1 MAREGQRGGLI
12 GKALERLESATGTV
26 VLPASRV
33 DLLEAVYTDY
43 GVLNRQ
49 LDDIGWSVM
58 DYVGG
63 SPTEMSAPGRRRV
76 VQRARYV
83 WANDPQAGASVE
95 LMNDFCF
102 GRGVPR
108 PSCKDPKVQE
118 VVDEAWN
125 DGDNLQVL
133 TSAEAQLALGVDL
146 ALQSNFFVLIF
157 DDGADGKVKLSLLRH
172 DEVTNAVTEPDKRHR
187 VLYYV
192 CAAQRKMGWNYQ
204 TDTPM
209 IGKDLAGNVVTLKP
223 TYYEHWQN
231 VELAEEEQGRETPFA
246 EVKAPDNR
254 VGQGR
259 VYHARIN
266 RTSEQVFGVPRFQRT
281 LRWYAAYNEF
291 VKTRIDRAAAAA
303 AIIMKRKIK
312 GSPSQLARDASKLIS
327 RRSLLGSAESGVQQG
342 PLPASIIDEN
352 DSVQHEA
359 LNLDSGS
366 ANAQQDAQ
374 MIRAPISAAERFT
387 QAYYGDASN
396 SNLATATSLELP
408 ILKAVESRQEVFE
421 SLFRWFIDRVIE
433 RAVDS
438 GRISK
443 TRTPEEM
450 ADEKAE
456 ADKDNAAQTP
466 PDLSQPVAPD
476 EMAAMQQSIYEAIA
490 LEEAAGHVCLEAH
503 RVFTKRSDEVLVL
516 VSRDPGSGQT
526 FFRLCEAHEDQTQDE
541 ESTERDLGYEF
552 GLPSP
557 LRRMMGELI
566 TAISGIAS
574 TFDPNNTNTDLSRIL
589 LTVALGQGLEL
600 EDPASLVETIFP
612 PGYQDP
618 AVVAAQQ
625 QQQQQMAMQMAP
637 PTPDG
642 SAYPGGA
649 PDGNPYS
656 APMNASDAGDAYSN
670 SFLSQQSATVVWRG
684 ELSEHFDDQPEPARR
699 QAEGRRDKVAELFGR
714 DVVQASLEA
723 LDGEHLL
730 SANGDH
736 QEGT

>member
-1 MAREGQRGGLI
+1 M
-12 GKALERLESATGTV
+12 
-26 VLPASRV
+26 
-33 DLLEAVYTDY
+33 
-43 GVLNRQ
+43 
-49 LDDIGWSVM
+49 
-58 DYVGG
+58 
-63 SPTEMSAPGRRRV
+63 
-76 VQRARYV
+76 
-83 WANDPQAGASVE
+83 
-95 LMNDFCF
+95 
-102 GRGVPR
+102 
-108 PSCKDPKVQE
+108 QE

-125 DGDNLQVL
+125 DGDNKQVL
-133 TSAEAQLALGVDL
+133 TSAESQLALGVDL
-146 ALQSNFFVLIF
+146 ALQSNFFVLLF

-172 DEVTNAVTEPDKRHR
+172 DEVTNAVTDPDKRHR

-192 CAAQRKMGWNYQ
+192 CAAQRKMTWNYQ
-204 TDTPM
+204 TDSPQP
-209 IGKDLAGNVVTLKP
+209 GKDKDGNIIPLKSV
-223 TYYEHWQN
+223 YYEHWQN

-246 EVKAPDNR
+246 DVKAPPDR
-254 VGQGR
+254 VGPGR

-266 RTSEQVFGVPRFQRT
+266 RTSEQVFGIPRFQRT

-312 GSPSQLARDASKLIS
+312 GSPSQLARDASKLIG
-327 RRSLLGSAESGVQQG
+327 RRSLLGQAEAGVVQTG
-342 PLPASIIDEN
+342 PLPASIIEEN

-396 SNLATATSLELP
+396 SSLATATSLELP

-433 RAVDS
+433 KAVDS

-450 ADEKAE
+450 ADEKAI
-456 ADKDNAAQTP
+456 ADAEKAAKTP
-466 PDLSQPVAPD
+466 PPMPGQPGEMSQPVGS
-476 EMAAMQQSIYEAIA
+476 EQMQQSVYEAIE
-490 LEEAAGHVCLEAH
+490 LEEAAGHKCLEAH
-503 RVFTKRSDEVLVL
+503 RVYSKRADEVIIL
-516 VSRDPGSGQT
+516 VSRDEASGQT
-526 FFRLCEAHEDQTQDE
+526 FFRLCEAHEDQQKDE

-557 LRRMMGELI
+557 LRRMMGELV
-566 TAISGIAS
+566 TAITGIAS
-574 TFDPNNTNTDLSRIL
+574 TFDPNNTNTKLSRIL

-618 AVVAAQQ
+618 AIVAAQQ
-625 QQQQQMAMQMAP
+625 QQQAQMQMAMQP
-637 PTPDG
+637 PDG
-642 SAYPGGA
+642 SQFPPGQ
-649 PDGNPYS
+649 DGNPYG
-656 APMNASDAGDAYSN
+656 APMNSSQPGQAYGN
-670 SFLSQQSATVVWRG
+670 LFSQQSLV
-684 ELSEHFDDQPEPARR
+684 EHFADLDEPARR

-714 DVVQASLEA
+714 DVIQASLEA
-723 LDGEHLL
+723 LDGEYLL
-730 SANGDH
+730 PTNGDN

>member
-12 GKALERLESATGTV
+12 GRALERLEDMTGNV

-63 SPTEMSAPGRRRV
+63 QPNEMSAPGRRRV

-83 WANDPQAGASVE
+83 WQNDPQAGASVE

-125 DGDNLQVL
+125 DGDNKQVL

-172 DEVTNAVTEPDKRHR
+172 DEVTNAVTDPDKRHR

-192 CAAQRKMGWNYQ
+192 CAAQRKMLWNYQ
-204 TDTPM
+204 TDQPTP
-209 IGKDLAGNVVTLKP
+209 GKDKEGNVLPLKP
-223 TYYEHWQN
+223 VYYEHWQN
-231 VELAEEEQGRETPFA
+231 VQLADEEAGRETPFA
-246 EVKAPDNR
+246 DVRAPSDR
-254 VGQGR
+254 VGAGR

-327 RRSLLGSAESGVQQG
+327 RRSLLGQAEAGMVETG
-342 PLPASIIDEN
+342 PLPASIVEEN

-396 SNLATATSLELP
+396 SSLATATSLELP

-433 RAVDS
+433 RAVDT

-450 ADEKAE
+450 AAEKAE
-456 ADKDNAAQTP
+456 AEADAAAQTP
-466 PDLSQPVAPD
+466 PGAGGPDLSQPIGQEQSPQ
-476 EMAAMQQSIYEAIA
+476 MQQSIYEAIA
-490 LEEAAGHVCLEAH
+490 LEEAAGHKCLEAH
-503 RVFTKRSDEVLVL
+503 RVFTTRRDEVLIL
-516 VSRDPGSGQT
+516 VSRDESGQT
-526 FFRLCEAHEDQTQDE
+526 FFRLCEAHEDQATDE
-541 ESTERDLGYEF
+541 ASTERDLGYEF

-557 LRRMMGELI
+557 LRRMMGELV
-566 TAISGIAS
+566 TAITGIAS
-574 TFDPNNTNTDLSRIL
+574 TFDPNNTNTELSRIL
-589 LTVALGQGLEL
+589 LQVALGQGLEL

-618 AVVAAQQ
+618 AIVAAQQ
-625 QQQQQMAMQMAP
+625 AQQQQMDMAQQQQAFP
-637 PTPDG
+637 P
-642 SAYPGGA
+642 GA
-649 PDGNPYS
+649 DGNPYS
-656 APMNASDAGDAYSN
+656 APMNSSQPGQAYGDL
-670 SFLSQQSATVVWRG
+670 FSQQAQTVVWRAND
-684 ELSEHFDDQPEPARR
+684 LREHFDDQAEPARR
-699 QAEGRRDKVAELFGR
+699 QAEGRRDRVAELFGK
-714 DVVQASLEA
+714 DVVQASLEQ
-723 LDGEHLL
+723 LDGEQLL
-730 SANGDH
+730 SSNGDH